1 MTINDFN
8 GYLTSLVPN
17 ITSASQEAVRAL
29 YLDPASDGSI
39 YDRTIALISDII
51 FTCNAQ
57 VIASSYAAH
66 NNNAYRYI
74 FAVPPA
80 SHGQDVPFTFYSSGD
95 SPSDYLVTNTT
106 VAFAIQRIVTSLS
119 QFGIPQAE
127 STPLEKY
134 GDLILDRVNLVLCH
148 RPNDE
153 SRFTPFS
160 DISDPKNK
168 RKRPIF

>member
-1 MTINDFN
+1 MTIDNFN

-17 ITSASQEAVRAL
+17 ITSASQDAVRVL
-29 YLDPASDGSI
+29 YLDPASEGSI
-39 YDRTIALISDII
+39 YDRTVALISDII

-80 SHGQDVPFTFYSSGD
+80 SHGQDVTFTFYSSGD

-106 VAFAIQRIVTSLS
+106 VALAIQRIVTSVS

-127 STPLEKY
+127 ATPLERY
-134 GDLILDRVNLVLCH
+134 GARENLLVLNMTGIEQH
-148 RPNDE
+148 AG
-153 SRFTPFS
+153 
-160 DISDPKNK
+160 DPWHNK
-168 RKRPIF
+168 RCAFWLKADYVQG

>member
-1 MTINDFN
+1 MTIDDFN

-17 ITSASQEAVRAL
+17 ITSASQNTVRAL
-29 YLDPASDGSI
+29 YLDPASYGSI

-80 SHGQDVPFTFYSSGD
+80 THGQDVPYTFYSSGD
-95 SPSDYLVTNTT
+95 SPTDYSVANTT

-119 QFGIPQAE
+119 QFGVPRAG
-127 STPLEKY
+127 STPLQKY
-134 GDLILDRVNLVLCH
+134 GVAENLLVLNLAGIEQH
-148 RPNDE
+148 AG
-153 SRFTPFS
+153 
-160 DISDPKNK
+160 DPWHNE
-168 RKRPIF
+168 RCAFWLNADHVQG